1 MFLIIL
7 SVLILILVAG
17 VFSYIV
23 YTYVQ
28 KNEELEKEN
37 EQEKRRRET
46 QRYDINKVIIS
57 IQDKLGSLDTKH
69 NRLDRSFDDHK
80 TEVIEIH
87 DDILPKVKKM
97 NNRIK
102 EIEDNIDELKKIKT
116 SEDTPSPEELEKS
129 IEDLENLLQ
138 MHKNEQQKSITLL
151 QEKIIDLEER
161 ELNDF
166 MTDNDTEIL
175 IQEIKDNLES
185 LSLQTLGINNYQLKK
200 SVDSL
205 NPDALKIRNNQVSND
220 GIDVNNISI
229 RDGRL
234 SFIKNEGGEDSNP
247 YIKNDDSNLE
257 MILPSNDNS
266 FIIKSGFS
274 TFQLHSLNADG
285 SCIHRKSLSTPE
297 IIIGPFVIRME
308 DGKLIAKNKNSQVK
322 TTIAT

>member
-1 MFLIIL
+1 MFLIIISL
-7 SVLILILVAG
+7 LILILIAG

-28 KNEELEKEN
+28 KNEELEREN
-37 EQEKRRRET
+37 EQEKSRRET

-57 IQDKLGSLDTKH
+57 IQEKLGSLDTKH

-80 TEVIEIH
+80 AEVLEIH

-97 NNRIK
+97 NTQIK
-102 EIEDNIDELKKIKT
+102 EIEDNIDELKKMKT
-116 SEDTPSPEELEKS
+116 NKDTPFPEELEKS

-138 MHKNEQQKSITLL
+138 IHKNEQQKSIAVL

-166 MTDNDTEIL
+166 LTDNDTEIL

-185 LSLQTLGINNYQLKK
+185 LSLQTLRINNYQFKK

-205 NPDALKIRNNQVSND
+205 NPDALKIRNNQISND
-220 GIDVNNISI
+220 GIDVNSVSI
-229 RDGRL
+229 REGRL
-234 SFIKNEGGEDSNP
+234 SFIKNEGGENSNP
-247 YIKNDDSNLE
+247 YIKNNDSNIE
-257 MILPSNDNS
+257 MTLPSNDHS
-266 FIIKSGFS
+266 FIIKNSLS
-274 TFQLHSLNADG
+274 SIELHSLNADG
-285 SCIHRKSLSTPE
+285 SCVHRKSVSTPE
-297 IIIGPFVIRME
+297 IIIGAFVIRME
-308 DGKLIAKNKNSQVK
+308 DGKLIAKNKNSHMK